1 MTKYHSFSKI
11 NFKMIYLPKAGA
23 ELLLASINNG
33 KLGIPAL
40 LSLQVPPLGD
50 CTLGGRGG
58 GGD

>member
-1 MTKYHSFSKI
+1 MSFKI
-11 NFKMIYLPKAGA
+11 IYLPKAGA